1 MLYKKIL
8 PDGRVRELNRPSL
21 FTIKESYVRPP
32 MDFSTSMTIWHVD
45 EAIKRRVR
53 DWRRITDEDG
63 HTGERAEKFR
73 ADHDSVY
80 TGTYSVFPL
89 PLMEMIL
96 IRYAQQKHGALIL
109 DAFAGGPPR
118 AIASS
123 VMGHIYHGVDVR
135 QEQIDENE
143 RVIEDLHLENVHY
156 HLGDGRYLDTL
167 DVDGFD
173 LAVTCPPYFDL
184 EVYSDQRDDISNSLN
199 YAEFNAAM
207 HMSASSHFP
216 LMRDGAFVCI
226 IVGNFRDK
234 TGELVDFR
242 SHTVENFREAGFI
255 FWQDVILSKNFAS
268 AAKRAGNAWK
278 GIKLVPRHEHLLV
291 FRKPE

>member
-109 DAFAGGPPR
+109 EGYPIVTGPQN
-118 AIASS
+118 ITW
-123 VMGHIYHGVDVR
+123 G
-135 QEQIDENE
+135 
-143 RVIEDLHLENVHY
+143 
-156 HLGDGRYLDTL
+156 
-167 DVDGFD
+167 
-173 LAVTCPPYFDL
+173 
-184 EVYSDQRDDISNSLN
+184 EV
-199 YAEFNAAM
+199 FVG
-207 HMSASSHFP
+207 P
-216 LMRDGAFVCI
+216 LGAF
-226 IVGNFRDK
+226 
-234 TGELVDFR
+234 LA
-242 SHTVENFREAGFI
+242 AGFE
-255 FWQDVILSKNFAS
+255 VVHSPSKRRRVVRMEF
-268 AAKRAGNAWK
+268 
-278 GIKLVPRHEHLLV
+278 
-291 FRKPE
+291 